1 MKLTFIGAAHEVT
14 GSCHLLQ
21 VNGKNILLDCGME
34 QGRDIYENIQIP
46 VPVNQIDAVLL
57 SHAHMDHS
65 GRLPWLTA
73 QGFSGQIITT
83 SATAQL
89 CQIMLRDS
97 AHIQESEAEWKNRK
111 ARRAGMPEE
120 PPMYTMMDAEATLK
134 LFVPVEYGQTVEVA
148 EGVTARFEDVGHLLG
163 SASIHLTLT
172 EGNTTKKLIFS
183 GDLGNRN
190 QPLTKNPGTLEPAD
204 YVIMEST
211 YGDRLHGAVP
221 DFIPPLT
228 RLMQETFEKGGNLVM
243 MLFSF
248 TMIFNAGMI
257 PNYILMRDLNLLNT
271 RLVMLLPGA
280 ISAYN
285 MIIARTFF
293 QTNIPRELLEAAQMD
308 GCSDARFLIS
318 VVLPLSKAILAVLM
332 MFYCTVHWNS
342 YFNAFLYLSNDQLYP
357 LQIVLRDILIQAQT
371 AASDVSDAENAL
383 EIQGLAESMKY
394 SLMIVSTI
402 PMMVIYPFAQKHFTQ
417 GVMIGSIKG

>member
-1 MKLTFIGAAHEVT
+1 MTAVHKAKVRDPLDDKIFYVAVYIILGLLTLIT
-14 GSCHLLQ
+14 LYPL
-21 VNGKNILLDCGME
+21 
-34 QGRDIYENIQIP
+34 IYIVSASFSDP
-46 VPVNQIDAVLL
+46 YAVL
-57 SHAHMDHS
+57 A
-65 GRLPWLTA
+65 GRVFLTPV
-73 QGFSGQIITT
+73 GFSLEGYKRIFANDRVLTGFANSIFYTVIGT
-83 SATAQL
+83 VINIVMTVLAAYPLS
-89 CQIMLRDS
+89 
-97 AHIQESEAEWKNRK
+97 RK
-111 ARRAGMPEE
+111 E
-120 PPMYTMMDAEATLK
+120 L
-134 LFVPVEYGQTVEVA
+134 
-148 EGVTARFEDVGHLLG
+148 
-163 SASIHLTLT
+163 
-172 EGNTTKKLIFS
+172 
-183 GDLGNRN
+183 
-190 QPLTKNPGTLEPAD
+190 
-204 YVIMEST
+204 
-211 YGDRLHGAVP
+211 
-221 DFIPPLT
+221 
-228 RLMQETFEKGGNLVM
+228 KGGNLVM

-402 PMMVIYPFAQKHFTQ
+402 PMMIIYPFAQKYSTQ

>member
-1 MKLTFIGAAHEVT
+1 MTAVHKTKVRDPLDDKIFYVAVYIILGLLTLIT
-14 GSCHLLQ
+14 LYPL
-21 VNGKNILLDCGME
+21 
-34 QGRDIYENIQIP
+34 IYIVSASFSDP
-46 VPVNQIDAVLL
+46 YAVL
-57 SHAHMDHS
+57 A
-65 GRLPWLTA
+65 GRVFLTPV
-73 QGFSGQIITT
+73 GFSLEGYKRIFANDRVLTGFANSIFYTVIGT
-83 SATAQL
+83 VINIVMTVLAAYPLS
-89 CQIMLRDS
+89 
-97 AHIQESEAEWKNRK
+97 RK
-111 ARRAGMPEE
+111 E
-120 PPMYTMMDAEATLK
+120 L
-134 LFVPVEYGQTVEVA
+134 
-148 EGVTARFEDVGHLLG
+148 
-163 SASIHLTLT
+163 
-172 EGNTTKKLIFS
+172 
-183 GDLGNRN
+183 
-190 QPLTKNPGTLEPAD
+190 
-204 YVIMEST
+204 
-211 YGDRLHGAVP
+211 
-221 DFIPPLT
+221 
-228 RLMQETFEKGGNLVM
+228 KGGNLVM

-402 PMMVIYPFAQKHFTQ
+402 PMMIIYPFAQKYFTQ

>member
-1 MKLTFIGAAHEVT
+1 MTAVHKAKVRDPLDDKIFYVAVYIILGLLTLIT
-14 GSCHLLQ
+14 LYPL
-21 VNGKNILLDCGME
+21 
-34 QGRDIYENIQIP
+34 IYIVSASFSDP
-46 VPVNQIDAVLL
+46 YAVL
-57 SHAHMDHS
+57 A
-65 GRLPWLTA
+65 GRVFLTPV
-73 QGFSGQIITT
+73 GFSLEGYKRIFANDRVLTGFANSIFYTVIGT
-83 SATAQL
+83 VINIVMTVLAAYPLS
-89 CQIMLRDS
+89 
-97 AHIQESEAEWKNRK
+97 RK
-111 ARRAGMPEE
+111 E
-120 PPMYTMMDAEATLK
+120 L
-134 LFVPVEYGQTVEVA
+134 
-148 EGVTARFEDVGHLLG
+148 
-163 SASIHLTLT
+163 
-172 EGNTTKKLIFS
+172 
-183 GDLGNRN
+183 
-190 QPLTKNPGTLEPAD
+190 
-204 YVIMEST
+204 
-211 YGDRLHGAVP
+211 
-221 DFIPPLT
+221 
-228 RLMQETFEKGGNLVM
+228 KGGNLVM

-402 PMMVIYPFAQKHFTQ
+402 PMMIIYPFAQKYFTQ

>member
-1 MKLTFIGAAHEVT
+1 MTAVHKAKVRDPLDDKIFYVAVYIILGLLTLIT
-14 GSCHLLQ
+14 LYPL
-21 VNGKNILLDCGME
+21 
-34 QGRDIYENIQIP
+34 IYIVSASFSDP
-46 VPVNQIDAVLL
+46 YAVL
-57 SHAHMDHS
+57 A
-65 GRLPWLTA
+65 GRVFLTPV
-73 QGFSGQIITT
+73 GFSLEGYKRIFANDRVLTGFANSIFYTVIGT
-83 SATAQL
+83 VINIVMTVLAAYPLS
-89 CQIMLRDS
+89 
-97 AHIQESEAEWKNRK
+97 RK
-111 ARRAGMPEE
+111 E
-120 PPMYTMMDAEATLK
+120 L
-134 LFVPVEYGQTVEVA
+134 
-148 EGVTARFEDVGHLLG
+148 
-163 SASIHLTLT
+163 
-172 EGNTTKKLIFS
+172 
-183 GDLGNRN
+183 
-190 QPLTKNPGTLEPAD
+190 
-204 YVIMEST
+204 
-211 YGDRLHGAVP
+211 
-221 DFIPPLT
+221 
-228 RLMQETFEKGGNLVM
+228 KGGNLVM

-318 VVLPLSKAILAVLM
+318 VVLSLSKAILAVLM

-402 PMMVIYPFAQKHFTQ
+402 PMMIIYPFAQKYFTQ

>member
-1 MKLTFIGAAHEVT
+1 MTAVHKAKVQDPLDDKIFYVVVYIILGLLTLIT
-14 GSCHLLQ
+14 LYPL
-21 VNGKNILLDCGME
+21 
-34 QGRDIYENIQIP
+34 IYIVSASFSDP
-46 VPVNQIDAVLL
+46 YAVL
-57 SHAHMDHS
+57 A
-65 GRLPWLTA
+65 GRVFLTPV
-73 QGFSGQIITT
+73 GFSLEGYKRIFANDRVLTGFANSIFYTVIGT
-83 SATAQL
+83 VINIVMTVLAAYPLS
-89 CQIMLRDS
+89 
-97 AHIQESEAEWKNRK
+97 RK
-111 ARRAGMPEE
+111 E
-120 PPMYTMMDAEATLK
+120 L
-134 LFVPVEYGQTVEVA
+134 
-148 EGVTARFEDVGHLLG
+148 
-163 SASIHLTLT
+163 
-172 EGNTTKKLIFS
+172 
-183 GDLGNRN
+183 
-190 QPLTKNPGTLEPAD
+190 
-204 YVIMEST
+204 
-211 YGDRLHGAVP
+211 
-221 DFIPPLT
+221 
-228 RLMQETFEKGGNLVM
+228 KGGNLVM

-402 PMMVIYPFAQKHFTQ
+402 PMMIIYPFAQKYFTQ

>member
-1 MKLTFIGAAHEVT
+1 MTAVHKAKVRDPLDDKIFYVAVYIILGLLTLIT
-14 GSCHLLQ
+14 LYPL
-21 VNGKNILLDCGME
+21 
-34 QGRDIYENIQIP
+34 IYIVSASFSDP
-46 VPVNQIDAVLL
+46 YAVL
-57 SHAHMDHS
+57 A
-65 GRLPWLTA
+65 GRVFLTPV
-73 QGFSGQIITT
+73 GFSLEGYKRIFANDRVLTGFANSIFYTVIGT
-83 SATAQL
+83 VINIVMTVLAAYPLS
-89 CQIMLRDS
+89 
-97 AHIQESEAEWKNRK
+97 RK
-111 ARRAGMPEE
+111 E
-120 PPMYTMMDAEATLK
+120 L
-134 LFVPVEYGQTVEVA
+134 
-148 EGVTARFEDVGHLLG
+148 
-163 SASIHLTLT
+163 
-172 EGNTTKKLIFS
+172 
-183 GDLGNRN
+183 
-190 QPLTKNPGTLEPAD
+190 
-204 YVIMEST
+204 
-211 YGDRLHGAVP
+211 
-221 DFIPPLT
+221 
-228 RLMQETFEKGGNLVM
+228 KGGNLVM

-383 EIQGLAESMKY
+383 VIQGLAESMKY

-402 PMMVIYPFAQKHFTQ
+402 PMMIIYPFAQKYFTQ